1 MKRRLFLQNT
11 AGVAGFV
18 LLGCGDDD
26 LPVSDSGPSPD
37 ASGDAGND
45 AGSSPDAGAVD
56 AGAPDVGAPD
66 VGAPDAG
73 PPEPMCMNVT
83 FIMGDDHPLPHA
95 EGIEFP
101 AADVIAGV
109 EVTYDITGAS
119 RHPHTLVVTPE
130 HFARLAAGE
139 AVTIESSFD
148 NRHVHD
154 VTLMCSAS

>member
-1 MKRRLFLQNT
+1 MRRRLFLQNS
-11 AGVAGFV
+11 AGIAGFV

-26 LPVSDSGPSPD
+26 LPIQDSGPSQD
-37 ASGDAGND
+37 ASSDAGSDAGND
-45 AGSSPDAGAVD
+45 VGP
-56 AGAPDVGAPD
+56 APDSGGPD

-83 FIMGDDHPLPHA
+83 FIMGEDHPLPHA
-95 EGIEFP
+95 DGIEFP